1 MPNIPT
7 RERSASA
14 QNPQPRQAQHNN
26 PQMRNPSV
34 QTRGTASTR
43 PPQSRPQGQPQQRVQ
58 VQQMRYGQNP
68 QIRTLTPPPSA
79 ERLRP
84 IKPSSGSAKKVP
96 ASQKRTVQTRKKK
109 KYGRQRE
116 RTTLGD
122 FLLSFF
128 VALFVFGVAAIFVCN
143 ALISLFT

>member
-7 RERSASA
+7 RERYPKA
-14 QNPQPRQAQHNN
+14 QNQPPRQGQHASQ
-26 PQMRNPSV
+26 QM
-34 QTRGTASTR
+34 R
-43 PPQSRPQGQPQQRVQ
+43 PPQNRPVGQSVRPQVQ
-58 VQQMRYGQNP
+58 VQQMRHGQNP

-84 IKPSSGSAKKVP
+84 MKLFSNVTKKASAAKKRP
-96 ASQKRTVQTRKKK
+96 IATRKKK
-109 KYGRQRE
+109 VRRQRE

-128 VALFVFGVAAIFVCN
+128 VALFVFGAAAIFVCN
-143 ALISLFT
+143 ALISLFTQ

>member
-7 RERSASA
+7 REPYARA
-14 QNPQPRQAQHNN
+14 QNQAPRQGQNGS
-26 PQMRNPSV
+26 Q
-34 QTRGTASTR
+34 QTRPNQA
-43 PPQSRPQGQPQQRVQ
+43 RPQAPTVQQRVQ

-84 IKPSSGSAKKVP
+84 IKPSQNGTKK
-96 ASQKRTVQTRKKK
+96 ASQQKKHSASARRKSSR
-109 KYGRQRE
+109 RQRE

>member
-1 MPNIPT
+1 MQNFPT
-7 RERSASA
+7 RERTQKA
-14 QNPQPRQAQHNN
+14 QNQPQRQPQYNAQ
-26 PQMRNPSV
+26 QRYM
-34 QTRGTASTR
+34 QGR
-43 PPQSRPQGQPQQRVQ
+43 PVGQPQQPRVQ

-68 QIRTLTPPPSA
+68 QICTLTPPPAA

-84 IKPSSGSAKKVP
+84 MKPSSSGAKKAPVP
-96 ASQKRTVQTRKKK
+96 QKRPSTTRRKKPS
-109 KYGRQRE
+109 RQRE

-128 VALFVFGVAAIFVCN
+128 VALFVFGVAAVFVCN